1 MIHHARLAS
10 AASSHMISPELPGIA
25 LTPEIIGAIRA
36 GAWIVFNLSG
46 GKDSSAAMAAVNLFL
61 DLVGHP
67 RERRM
72 AIHAD
77 LGRAEW
83 ATTPETVQRIAAE
96 AGMPLTVV
104 RRAAGDLVD
113 RWIQRFESGKRRYA
127 ALETYNLIGPWSSAS
142 LRFCQSEMKAAVI
155 GPAVARMHQGEQIIS
170 VLGLRRDESHNRA
183 SIPIAKAD
191 ERYAKAGNRHGTT
204 MMTWH
209 PIADWTSS
217 DVFHAH
223 RMLGILLHEAYS
235 TWGSSRLSCRYC
247 IFASLQDLEA
257 SAAATSN
264 AEVYRELVG
273 IEARSTFPFQPTRWL
288 ADVAPRLLSAP
299 LRDVALQAV
308 GQGLFAGL
316 LGLALYGVAVAR
328 LGAARASLSG
338 ALVPLMTAVGAAWL
352 LREPLTA
359 STWIALA
366 LVLPGVALA
375 GGAWATRTASLRSR
389 TTSSP

>member
-257 SAAATSN
+257 SAAAPSN

-288 ADVAPRLLSAP
+288 ADVAPRLLSAG
-299 LRDVALQAV
+299 LRSDVARAKADQLERRRLEASMPP
-308 GQGLFAGL
+308 GLRYVKGWPPRLPTPAEAEDIAAARRPILARHSLPDRFPTTVSIMERFAEL
-316 LGLALYGVAVAR
+316 LAVAPR
-328 LGAARASLSG
+328 KAAR
-338 ALVPLMTAVGAAWL
+338 
-352 LREPLTA
+352 
-359 STWIALA
+359 
-366 LVLPGVALA
+366 
-375 GGAWATRTASLRSR
+375 
-389 TTSSP
+389 